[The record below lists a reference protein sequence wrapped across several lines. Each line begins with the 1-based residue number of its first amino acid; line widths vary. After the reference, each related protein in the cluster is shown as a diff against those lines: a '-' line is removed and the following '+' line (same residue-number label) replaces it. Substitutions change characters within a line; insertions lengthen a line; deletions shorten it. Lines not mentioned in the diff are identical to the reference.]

1 MLYDAKNIKQYGE
14 FESYE
19 EWNIYFSTIKLLEL
33 EKYLIKQRDGYTEY
47 TLIDTY
53 GNYYIFQETSPMQYT
68 VVLDTYTIDIP
79 EFVEKYSNEYGI
91 NDELVYAVIKCESNF
106 DKNACSRADA
116 AGLMQL
122 TKETFDDIRKM
133 LNESSEYT
141 YEKYCFDA
149 EINIKFGTKY
159 LQYLMEFFNGDK
171 TAAIA
176 AYNAGMG
183 NVKKWLGNN
192 ERLDQKDIGF
202 NETAEYVNRIL
213 KAEKIYKKLS

>member
-1 MLYDAKNIKQYGE
+1 MRSFRKLFRFVSVVVILIILLILGYNIALRYLYPK
-14 FESYE
+14 
-19 EWNIYFSTIKLLEL
+19 
-33 EKYLIKQRDGYTEY
+33 EY
-47 TLIDTY
+47 
-53 GNYYIFQETSPMQYT
+53 S
-68 VVLDTYTIDIP
+68 
-79 EFVEKYSNEYGI
+79 EFVEKYSDEYGV
-91 NDELVYAVIKCESNF
+91 NEELVYAVIKCESNF
-106 DKNACSRADA
+106 DKNACSHADA

-133 LNESSEYT
+133 LNELSEYT

-171 TAAIA
+171 IAAIA